1 MKSKETAFNKNYYN
15 IFSICEDFRQRLAE
29 LHRLGAKNKKK
40 EQKDVIAKK

>member
-29 LHRLGAKNKKK
+29 LQRLGNKNKKK
-40 EQKDVIAKK
+40 DQKDVIVKK